1 MADTNVLVVGASA
14 AGLGVVESL
23 RRGGYAGRI
32 TMLGAEVHV
41 PYDRPPL
48 SKQVLAG
55 TWEPEQAHLRPQ
67 DLLDAL
73 DAEFVLGETATGLD
87 SETRTVSTPAR
98 TLTADRIVIA
108 TGSTARPLPGQP
120 ELGGLHMLR
129 TLDDAVAL
137 RTDLLAARRLVVV
150 GEGVLG
156 SEIAA
161 TAAGLGLEV
170 TMTGPQEVP
179 MGLQLGTF
187 VGGLLGRLHQ
197 EAGVSLRLGEGVSGF
212 TQKDGRVSGVTLAGG
227 DTLPADVVVVAVGAR
242 PATDWLADSGLELN
256 DGVVCDAYCRA
267 APGIYAV
274 GDVARWSHAG
284 LGTSLRLENRTNAV
298 EQSAAVADAI
308 LGQPVRYTPI
318 PYFWTDQFAAKI
330 QVHGVV
336 SAEAEVTV
344 VDGDVE
350 DGRFVARYQVGDDI
364 TAVVGWNMP
373 KQSRLRRQEIT
384 TSAVPEGATVA

>member
-1 MADTNVLVVGASA
+1 
-14 AGLGVVESL
+14 
-23 RRGGYAGRI
+23 
-32 TMLGAEVHV
+32 
-41 PYDRPPL
+41 
-48 SKQVLAG
+48 
-55 TWEPEQAHLRPQ
+55 
-67 DLLDAL
+67 
-73 DAEFVLGETATGLD
+73 
-87 SETRTVSTPAR
+87 
-98 TLTADRIVIA
+98 
-108 TGSTARPLPGQP
+108 
-120 ELGGLHMLR
+120 
-129 TLDDAVAL
+129 
-137 RTDLLAARRLVVV
+137 
-150 GEGVLG
+150 
-156 SEIAA
+156 
-161 TAAGLGLEV
+161 
-170 TMTGPQEVP
+170 
-179 MGLQLGTF
+179 
-187 VGGLLGRLHQ
+187 
-197 EAGVSLRLGEGVSGF
+197 
-212 TQKDGRVSGVTLAGG
+212 
-227 DTLPADVVVVAVGAR
+227 LPADVVVVAVGAR

-336 SAEAEVTV
+336 SAEAEVAV

-384 TSAVPEGATVA
+384 TSAIPEGATVA